1 MSSTAFILFS
11 VLPLVAALGVLWV
24 AFLPRIRQQ
33 TPTWLWWILM
43 LVALVLLA
51 LPLLIRLSEINRTP
65 LYATIG
71 GVVLVFG
78 LLQLVRGAR
87 GDRLPRRQV
96 AEVVEAAGWVVL
108 GGSFFIIAR
117 EPGTGSVGMLLGVL
131 LMALGTML
139 AWWNDWLD
147 GRTDKADKADRAD
160 RTERADEAAK
170 TEG

>member
-11 VLPLVAALGVLWV
+11 VLPLVAALAVLWV

-78 LLQLVRGAR
+78 LLQLIRGAR
-87 GDRLPRRQV
+87 TNRLPRRQV

-108 GGSFFIIAR
+108 GASFFIIAR
-117 EPGTGSVGMLLGVL
+117 EPNTGSVGMLLGVL

-147 GRTDKADKADRAD
+147 ARADKTDRTDKADK
-160 RTERADEAAK
+160 
-170 TEG
+170 TEGMERNAETG